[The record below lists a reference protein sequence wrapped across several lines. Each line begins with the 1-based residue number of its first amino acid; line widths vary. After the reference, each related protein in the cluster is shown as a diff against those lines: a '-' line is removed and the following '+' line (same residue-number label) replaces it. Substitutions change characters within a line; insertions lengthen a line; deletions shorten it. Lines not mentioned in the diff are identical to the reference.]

1 MPERVIRLEIN
12 STEKSPKRIYEFD
25 PDAVYE
31 SNGKSYGYI
40 SFKKIQIDRNGGKKF
55 QNLTVSKDNWL
66 EFVGFLQ
73 EVLQWAEESAEDI
86 PF

>member
-12 STEKSPKRIYEFD
+12 STERSPKRIYEFD
-25 PDAVYE
+25 PDAVFE
-31 SNGKSYGYI
+31 SNGNSYEYI

-55 QNLTVSKDNWL
+55 QNLTVSKDNWID
-66 EFVGFLQ
+66 FVGFLQ
-73 EVLQWAEESAEDI
+73 QVLAYAEENAEDV